1 MMMMI
6 ITITTTTAVIMLRTL
21 SGANPSQEDVNPA

>member
-1 MMMMI
+1 MMMI
-6 ITITTTTAVIMLRTL
+6 MFIITSTITVIMLRIL